1 MLSIDYLLDW
11 SFLIIAVLCVL
22 SRSALVWTVLVQA
35 VADPL
40 PDVDEVLVGRV
51 HHLVHQLPPFHK
63 VLKHPFQIHFGCT
76 ALDVLWKSLK
86 NQIKSVKRHLLYQL
100 DTSVQLLPVTPLVLE
115 SRARKFLVILRA
127 FYKLWEVVLAR
138 PVVQLFT
145 CCIKSAN
152 EEEPACAS
160 EPMRL
165 FHIFPPRWQAGVGVV
180 GSVVVVHLFP
190 LQDCPAGHCDGCPA
204 PEDDHKVGVAA
215 VVDKSESGIDCATD
229 PVRFYTVSNVDPGS
243 T

>member
-1 MLSIDYLLDW
+1 MLE
-11 SFLIIAVLCVL
+11 
-22 SRSALVWTVLVQA
+22 RR
-35 VADPL
+35 P
-40 PDVDEVLVGRV
+40 
-51 HHLVHQLPPFHK
+51 
-63 VLKHPFQIHFGCT
+63 
-76 ALDVLWKSLK
+76 
-86 NQIKSVKRHLLYQL
+86 
-100 DTSVQLLPVTPLVLE
+100 
-115 SRARKFLVILRA
+115 RKFLVILRA
-127 FYKLWEVVLAR
+127 FHKLWEVVLAR

-152 EEEPACAS
+152 EEEPAGAS

-204 PEDDHKVGVAA
+204 PEDDHKVGIAA
-215 VVDKSESGIDCATD
+215 VVDKSKSGIDCATD